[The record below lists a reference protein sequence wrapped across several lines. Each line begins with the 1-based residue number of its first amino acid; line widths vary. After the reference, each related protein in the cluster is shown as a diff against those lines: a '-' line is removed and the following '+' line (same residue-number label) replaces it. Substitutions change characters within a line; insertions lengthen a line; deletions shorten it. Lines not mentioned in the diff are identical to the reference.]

1 MLRQKFFS
9 VVSASTVQALLSQ
22 SAGVLV
28 FIMVSRWLDKP
39 ALGQLS
45 WMLALLM
52 IIFSVM
58 GAGLEHIAVQKIA
71 TGANPAQLLP
81 PYLMHVVMAMLLFLV
96 VCTVVVC
103 ITGMDAPGM
112 QLFVLLAAAQCLL
125 FLANPFRPVANGM
138 QRFRV
143 FFIMSSVAN
152 LLRPVLVAWLA
163 VSGKI
168 SVINIGIVYLLSA
181 FAELL
186 ACIFLYRFRLKH
198 FFRLSFS
205 ITSYLQLLKEGWPQF
220 GTTILNT
227 AIGRMDWLLMGWLA
241 GTVAVAEYS
250 FVYRVFELAALP
262 LLVIA
267 PMLFP
272 QVAKLFSGGNS
283 DADTLAGV
291 HALVRIEMA
300 LAVFTALMLCICWE
314 PVMDM
319 LTVQKYGS
327 EVKPVI
333 LVLCFGLPL
342 VYINNVFWSILFARK
357 KLTRIFRV
365 FAAGFVVN
373 ICANFLLMPLY
384 GPRGAALAMVLTLLL
399 QSILYVL
406 QCGDAAK
413 SIYCL
418 LPIGATGIVV
428 YQLCSRLPLSGGWQ
442 PVTAA
447 IAYWLLLVVLRQVRR
462 SDWPMARK
470 LIYA

>member
-1 MLRQKFFS
+1 MSRQNFFS

-52 IIFSVM
+52 IIFSVL

-81 PYLMHVVMAMLLFLV
+81 PYLMHVVTAILLFLA
-96 VCTVVVC
+96 VCIVALC
-103 ITGMDAPGM
+103 ITGVDTAGM

-125 FLANPFRPVANGM
+125 FLANPFRPVANGL
-138 QRFRV
+138 QRFRM

-152 LLRPVLVAWLA
+152 LLRPVLVALLA
-163 VSGKI
+163 VSGAI
-168 SVINIGIVYLLSA
+168 SVINIGIVYLFSA

-186 ACIFLYRFRLKH
+186 VCILIYRFRLKQ
-198 FFRLSFS
+198 FFRFSFS
-205 ITSYLQLLKEGWPQF
+205 ITAYLRLLKEGWPQF
-220 GTTILNT
+220 GTTVLNT

-241 GTVAVAEYS
+241 GTIAVAEYS
-250 FVYRVFELAALP
+250 FVYRVFELAVLP

-272 QVAKLFSGGNS
+272 QVAKLFSKGSN

-291 HALVRIEMA
+291 HALVRMEMA
-300 LAVFTALMLCICWE
+300 LAVFTAVMLCICWE

-319 LTVQKYGS
+319 LTVQKYGR

-342 VYINNVFWSILFARK
+342 VYVNNVFWSILFARK

-365 FAAGFVVN
+365 FVAGFVVN
-373 ICANFLLMPLY
+373 FCANFLLMPSY

-399 QSILYVL
+399 QSILYIL

-418 LPIGATGIVV
+418 LPIGITGIAV
-428 YQLCSRLPLSGGWQ
+428 YQLCNRLPVSNGWQ
-442 PVTAA
+442 PVVAT
-447 IAYWLLLVVLRQVRR
+447 IIYWSLLIVLRQVRR
-462 SDWPMARK
+462 SDWPIARK